1 MLKLEIQQKGEDA
14 RVEEFEPGEIQ
25 IGRVNGNDIVLP
37 KGNIS
42 KRHAKIVYAN
52 GSATLSDTNSTNG
65 TFLNGERITSNPLSA
80 ADKIYLGEFVI
91 TVLGLD
97 DESGDSVEIPLDEAT
112 ATSTHLGE
120 DVLEEASWGGQEAQK
135 EEWNANWEAADGESD
150 DDDEFDPL
158 AAATDYSDLEPSN
171 DEVPPE
177 VIVPAAPNVVTRD
190 FDPVETG
197 TIDFDESIVLDEIEV
212 EEPEAD
218 EVEVEAEAVAPE
230 AEPPAADIENAED
243 VASSPA
249 QQAPQGTLVAQHLFA
264 DGTSHT
270 EHSNGST
277 EPSTTTLDDVASELG
292 ISTDSDTALVVGESH
307 ATWLSD
313 KVVERGCLIVQPAS
327 AFATSLDALS
337 EQGLASEEEAKLLEK
352 LVTAKL
358 SIAVIGNHGPVRRS
372 VLSALT
378 HQASQA
384 GSVSALGL
392 AGPVPKAAHV
402 LHTALGDDDLHL
414 ALRTLSSD
422 FAALGSGLA
431 EHQWEG
437 TVALGLGGTL
447 TEAPLGQSGHLETL
461 YGALS
466 IFDAVVVTGRRADGS
481 LGIVSVESVESSA
494 GGASTVTIYS
504 NDAGGGI
511 EFAETALDGKLP
523 ADA

>member
-1 MLKLEIQQKGEDA
+1 MLKLEIQQKGEEA
-14 RVEEFEPGEIQ
+14 HVEEFEPGEIQ

-91 TVLGLD
+91 TVLALD

-120 DVLEEASWGGQEAQK
+120 DVLEEASWGGQDAQK
-135 EEWNANWEAADGESD
+135 EEWNANWEAADGG

-171 DEVPPE
+171 DDAPPE

-197 TIDFDESIVLDEIEV
+197 ALDFEESIVLDEIEV
-212 EEPEAD
+212 EEPEVD
-218 EVEVEAEAVAPE
+218 EDVGEVAEVEAEADEAPPE
-230 AEPPAADIENAED
+230 VEEVKAESEG
-243 VASSPA
+243 ASD
-249 QQAPQGTLVAQHLFA
+249 TRLIAQHLYA
-264 DGTSHT
+264 DGSSFN
-270 EHSNGST
+270 EYSDGST
-277 EPSTTTLDDVASELG
+277 QPSGGSLQDTAAALG
-292 ISTDSDTALVVGESH
+292 ISVDSDTALLVGESH

-313 KVVERGCLIVQPAS
+313 KIIERGCLIVQPAS
-327 AFATSLDALS
+327 AFASSLEGLQA
-337 EQGLASEEEAKLLEK
+337 QGLASTAEIELLNK
-352 LVTAKL
+352 ITGAKL
-358 SIAVIGNHGPVRRS
+358 SLAVIGNHGPARRS
-372 VLSALT
+372 VLSALA
-378 HQASQA
+378 HHAA
-384 GSVSALGL
+384 GKGSVSALGL
-392 AGPVPKAAHV
+392 AGNVPKTAHV
-402 LHTALGDDDLHL
+402 LHTALSDDDLHL

-422 FAALGSGLA
+422 FAVLGSGLA

-437 TVALGLGGTL
+437 AVALGLGGTM
-447 TEAPLGQSGHLETL
+447 TETPLGQSSHLETL

-466 IFDAVVVTGRRADGS
+466 IFDAIVVTGRRGDGS
-481 LGIVSVESVESSA
+481 LGIVSVESVETSA
-494 GGASTVTIYS
+494 SGTSTVTVYQNADGTVELS
-504 NDAGGGI
+504 
-511 EFAETALDGKLP
+511 ETALAGKLSTEL
-523 ADA
+523 

>member
-97 DESGDSVEIPLDEAT
+97 DESGESVEIPLDEAT

-120 DVLEEASWGGQEAQK
+120 DVLDEASWGGQEAEK
-135 EEWNANWEAADGESD
+135 EEWNANWAAADGGSD

-197 TIDFDESIVLDEIEV
+197 TMDFDESIVPDEIEV

-218 EVEVEAEAVAPE
+218 EVAIEAQ
-230 AEPPAADIENAED
+230 AEPEPAEFQAEED
-243 VASSPA
+243 APGEPA
-249 QQAPQGTLVAQHLFA
+249 EQGEAQGRLVAQHLFA

-270 EHSNGST
+270 EYSDGST
-277 EPSTTTLDDVASELG
+277 EPSSASLKDVANELS

-307 ATWLSD
+307 ATWLSE
-313 KVVERGCLIVQPAS
+313 KIVGRGCLIVQPAS
-327 AFATSLDALS
+327 AFATSLGALQ
-337 EQGLASEEEAKLLEK
+337 EQGLANEAEAQLLEK
-352 LVTAKL
+352 LLQARL
-358 SIAVIGNHGPVRRS
+358 SVAVIGNHGPVRRS
-372 VLSALT
+372 ILSALT
-378 HQASQA
+378 HEASQNA
-384 GSVSALGL
+384 SVSVLGL
-392 AGPVPKAAHV
+392 AGPIPSAALV
-402 LHTALGDDDLHL
+402 LHTALSDDDVHL

-422 FAALGSGLA
+422 FAVLGSGLA

-466 IFDAVVVTGRRADGS
+466 IFDAVVLTGRRSDGT

-494 GGASTVTIYS
+494 GGSSTVTVYNS
-504 NDAGGGI
+504 GADSGI
-511 EFAETALDGKLP
+511 ELAETALAGKLP
-523 ADA
+523 SDA

>member
-1 MLKLEIQQKGEDA
+1 MLKLEIQQKGEEA
-14 RVEEFEPGEIQ
+14 HVEEFEPGEIQ

-112 ATSTHLGE
+112 ATNTHLGE
-120 DVLEEASWGGQEAQK
+120 DVLEEASWGGQDAQK
-135 EEWNANWEAADGESD
+135 EEWNANWEAADGGGE

-197 TIDFDESIVLDEIEV
+197 AIDFEESIVLDEIEV
-212 EEPEAD
+212 EDPDVD
-218 EVEVEAEAVAPE
+218 EEVEAEVE
-230 AEPPAADIENAED
+230 AEEAPAEVED
-243 VASSPA
+243 VPA
-249 QQAPQGTLVAQHLFA
+249 EAKATSDEGLVARHLFA
-264 DGTSHT
+264 DGTSLN
-270 EHSNGST
+270 EYSDGST
-277 EPSTTTLDDVASELG
+277 QPSNVSLQESTAALG
-292 ISTDSDTALVVGESH
+292 ISIDSDTALLVGESH

-313 KVVERGCLIVQPAS
+313 KIVERGCLIVQPAS
-327 AFATSLDALS
+327 AFAASLEQLKN
-337 EQGLASEEEAKLLEK
+337 QGLATDAETALLDR
-352 LVTAKL
+352 LTQAKL
-358 SIAVIGNHGPVRRS
+358 SVAVIGNHGPVRRS
-372 VLSALT
+372 VLSALA
-378 HQASQA
+378 HHASKN

-392 AGPVPKAAHV
+392 AGSVPKDAHV
-402 LHTALGDDDLHL
+402 LHTALSDDDLHL
-414 ALRTLSSD
+414 ALRTLSAD
-422 FAALGSGLA
+422 FAVLGSGLA

-437 TVALGLGGTL
+437 AVALGLGGTM
-447 TEAPLGQSGHLETL
+447 TEAPLGQSSHLETL

-466 IFDAVVVTGRRADGS
+466 IFDAIVVTGRRTDGS
-481 LGIVSVESVESSA
+481 LGIVSVESVETSA
-494 GGASTVTIYS
+494 SGASTVAVYRNTDGNVELS
-504 NDAGGGI
+504 
-511 EFAETALDGKLP
+511 ETSLAGKL
-523 ADA
+523 ANEA